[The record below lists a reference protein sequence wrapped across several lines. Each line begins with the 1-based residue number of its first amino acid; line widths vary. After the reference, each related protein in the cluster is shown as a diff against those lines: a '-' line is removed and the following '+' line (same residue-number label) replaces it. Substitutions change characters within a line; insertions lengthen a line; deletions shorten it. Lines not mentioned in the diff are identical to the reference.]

1 MQDVGFKQNWGCIW
15 GDEKLIEK
23 WGEQYESERA
33 MPSGM
38 QNALVSGFQAILS
51 HP

>member
-1 MQDVGFKQNWGCIW
+1 MLILSRIGGASE
-15 GDEKLIEK
+15 GDEKLIEN
-23 WGEQYESERA
+23 WGEQYESEWA

-38 QNALVSGFQAILS
+38 QNALVSSFQAILS